1 MNIFSD
7 KNIFQASTLY
17 IAFSLKKQHFHYENK
32 ATYLYIYI
40 YEQVYK
46 KKDKKQ
52 GENTLN

>member
-1 MNIFSD
+1 MKI
-7 KNIFQASTLY
+7 Q
-17 IAFSLKKQHFHYENK
+17 